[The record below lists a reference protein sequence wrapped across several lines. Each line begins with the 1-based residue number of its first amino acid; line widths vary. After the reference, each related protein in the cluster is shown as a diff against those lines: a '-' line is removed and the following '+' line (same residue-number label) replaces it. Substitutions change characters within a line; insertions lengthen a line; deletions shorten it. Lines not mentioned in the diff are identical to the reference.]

1 MSVWMWIAALAFG
14 VLCWTW
20 LVYPTVIWAIS
31 RLFRRSAATVPAAL
45 PTVTAILATRDDV
58 STIVSRVQDF
68 FAGDYPA
75 EQLNVVVAL
84 DAATPAS
91 LAAIAAHCSG
101 WKVQVVA
108 SDPAG
113 GKAAGLNAAVRHA
126 TGDLLV
132 FSDSQQRFAPD
143 AIRLLVARL
152 TSDDTLAAA
161 GGALQLPG
169 DRPGASVRSPVEWYW
184 RLERQLRAAEAR
196 LHSPVGLSGSI
207 YAMWRR
213 DWEPMPDHLILDDV
227 WLPMR
232 LVLAGRRVAYELA
245 AHAWDARSTT
255 AAQEKVRKVRT
266 LTGNFQLLAWLP
278 VLLVPGRNP
287 IWVQFMSH
295 KVLRLLTPWLLI
307 AVGIGTAG
315 AVWSRVPE
323 DVLPV
328 LLVCLLMGLAAILL
342 MPSSRVATIRAVTW
356 GWSLQVAVVE
366 ATVNGLR
373 GRWNVWR

>member
-1 MSVWMWIAALAFG
+1 MSVWVWIVALAFG

-20 LVYPTVIWAIS
+20 LVYPVLIWAIS
-31 RLFRRSAATVPAAL
+31 RLLRPVAVTVPAAL

-58 STIVSRVQDF
+58 STIVARVEDF

-75 EQLNVVVAL
+75 AQLNVVVAL
-84 DAATPAS
+84 DAATPTS
-91 LAAIAAHCSG
+91 LAEIALKCDAS
-101 WKVQVVA
+101 KVHVVA

-126 TGDLLV
+126 TGALLV

-152 TSDDTLAAA
+152 ASDPAVAAV

-169 DRPGASVRSPVEWYW
+169 DGPGASVRSPVEWYW
-184 RLERQLRAAEAR
+184 YMERQLRAAEAR

-255 AAQEKVRKVRT
+255 VAQEKVRKVRT

-287 IWVQFMSH
+287 IWMQFISH
-295 KVLRLLTPWLLI
+295 KVLRLLTPWLII
-307 AVGIGTAG
+307 AVGIGCAG
-315 AVWSRVPE
+315 VLWSRVPE
-323 DVLPV
+323 DVLPM
-328 LLVCLLMGLAAILL
+328 LLVGLLIGFVAVLL